1 MKQKT
6 IRKERIR
13 TKTIALCVSIVTKKE
28 LCSRA
33 CRYFCEHDVIF
44 GKDYCSL
51 FDCEMKDANRV
62 KQCIK
67 EFPVSSRDEE
77 VIVIREAERLPY
89 IDYEDDLR
97 PY

>member
-1 MKQKT
+1 MCQSLP
-6 IRKERIR
+6 
-13 TKTIALCVSIVTKKE
+13 TKNYVHAIVDIFYKHE
-28 LCSRA
+28 
-33 CRYFCEHDVIF
+33 VF

-51 FDCEMKDANRV
+51 FDCGMYGANRV

-77 VIVIREAERLPY
+77 VIIIRESKRLPY

>member
-6 IRKERIR
+6 IRKERNQI
-13 TKTIALCVSIVTKKE
+13 KTITLCVSIVTNKE
-28 LCSRA
+28 LCSCD
-33 CRYFCEHDVIF
+33 CRYFYKHEVF

-51 FDCEMKDANRV
+51 FDCGMYGANRV

-77 VIVIREAERLPY
+77 VIIIRESKRLPY

>member
-6 IRKERIR
+6 IRKERSRI
-13 TKTIALCVSIVTKKE
+13 KTITLCVSIVTNKE
-28 LCSRA
+28 LCSCA
-33 CRYFCEHDVIF
+33 CRYFYEHDEVF

-51 FDCEMKDANRV
+51 FDCEMYDANRV

-77 VIVIREAERLPY
+77 VITIRESKQLPY